1 MGHGVVTQIDAVME
15 EQAVLD
21 DLLQEKLLGWLE
33 ESSTVT
39 EKAPEAASMV
49 SVPLALVA
57 GEKTRLEISAAAT
70 NSLAET
76 ALPLSVSEPA
86 AGRLEMMTALRLLP
100 SEKELLKRLAT
111 VSPAGA
117 VVSSVSAVSVGVPL
131 AKSAAS

>member
-1 MGHGVVTQIDAVME
+1 M
-15 EQAVLD
+15 LD
-21 DLLQEKLLGWLE
+21 DLLQEKLLDWLE

-49 SVPLALVA
+49 AVPLALVA

-131 AKSAAS
+131 AKGAAS